1 MSYQSALAMNQH
13 FENPSQDIRHSVA
26 FQMELLSSGT
36 REGIIAWLVWN
47 DGNGIYTDADSGF
60 EGYPPLTLESAREQM
75 QKVLEES

>member
-1 MSYQSALAMNQH
+1 MKKKSPNLIV
-13 FENPSQDIRHSVA
+13 DIRHSVA